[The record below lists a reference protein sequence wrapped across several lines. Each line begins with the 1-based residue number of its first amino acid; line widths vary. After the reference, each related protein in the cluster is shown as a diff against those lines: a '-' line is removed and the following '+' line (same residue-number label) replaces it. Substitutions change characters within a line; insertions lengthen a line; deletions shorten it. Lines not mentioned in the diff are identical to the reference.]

1 LLARGGRPILELLA
15 PVTGQ
20 SRRPRSS
27 RRIREPRETASGG
40 QECRIPRRHLSPFVP
55 NAGMASPGSSAI
67 GELDLRTVPFL
78 ECAVEAVDQLEP
90 ATVVLDFREL
100 RFVDS
105 TGVHAILRAH
115 IRATENGSV
124 LVVAN
129 TSESVRKVFELTRT
143 EHLLKAPSSHDPS
156 AAPEDAPGWLPIAI
170 PEVDDG

>member
-1 LLARGGRPILELLA
+1 MSNPEEAPFAIRAERRNGVARI
-15 PVTGQ
+15 
-20 SRRPRSS
+20 
-27 RRIREPRETASGG
+27 
-40 QECRIPRRHLSPFVP
+40 
-55 NAGMASPGSSAI
+55 SAI